1 MNKSV
6 SIINSALY
14 RVSLVQKK
22 VGHSQVTEQHLFVT
36 QVLDAAR
43 RILRRPPDRK
53 KPLAADQVMRI
64 ISRLEKGSLADVQVA
79 VIFAMRFFGFLRCN
93 DLSNVE
99 VDDLL
104 FPDSHVALFLLQR
117 KNEQFREGSWL
128 LMQEVRQ
135 PLAP

>member
-6 SIINSALY
+6 STINSALY

-22 VGHSQVTEQHLFVT
+22 VGHSHVTEHLFVT

-79 VIFAMRFFGFLRCN
+79 VIFAMGFFGFLRCN
-93 DLSNVE
+93 DLSNVA